1 MKLNGFIFYL
11 YICFMNRFLILIAG
25 LISGTCSYGQIGDA
39 IHCGYDFTSYI
50 VVKPH
55 EDGKTQTING
65 LKMSICD
72 ENGTEVINTNFNL
85 SWKNNNEPLLF
96 VRNYKIDENNKK
108 IDDFTQGKWFYYF
121 ADDHYLVTV
130 TNTFNAE
137 LYYLKIEDTDGEE
150 NGGHFKNLT
159 MQLAPY
165 NMYILCTSEEKQK
178 AMQFGRRMNK
188 PIDIVLEKYK

>member
-1 MKLNGFIFYL
+1 MKKILLGVS
-11 YICFMNRFLILIAG
+11 MFLSVQSFA
-25 LISGTCSYGQIGDA
+25 QIGDA

-72 ENGTEVINTNFNL
+72 ENGNEVINRDFKL
-85 SWKNNNEPLLF
+85 SWKNNNQPLHF
-96 VRNYKIDENNKK
+96 VRNYKIDANSKRLEGF
-108 IDDFTQGKWFYYF
+108 DQGKWFYYF

-130 TNTFNAE
+130 SNTFNAE
-137 LYYLKIEDTDGEE
+137 AYYLKIEDTDGEA
-150 NGGHFKNLT
+150 NGGHFKT
-159 MQLAPY
+159 FMMQLAPY
-165 NMYILCTSEEKQK
+165 NMYILCDSEERQQ

-188 PIDIVLEKYK
+188 PIEVVLDRY

>member
-1 MKLNGFIFYL
+1 MKKL
-11 YICFMNRFLILIAG
+11 YT
-25 LISGTCSYGQIGDA
+25 LISLLTITAAGAQIGDA

-72 ENGTEVINTNFNL
+72 ENGNEVINRDFKL
-85 SWKNNNEPLLF
+85 SWKNNNQPLHF
-96 VRNYKIDENNKK
+96 VRNYKIDANNKRLEGF
-108 IDDFTQGKWFYYF
+108 DQGKWFYYF

-130 TNTFNAE
+130 SNTFNAE
-137 LYYLKIEDTDGEE
+137 AYYLKIEDTDGEA
-150 NGGHFKNLT
+150 NGGHFKT
-159 MQLAPY
+159 FMMQLAPY
-165 NMYILCTSEEKQK
+165 NMYILCDSEERQQ

-188 PIDIVLEKYK
+188 PIEVVLDRY

>member
-1 MKLNGFIFYL
+1 MKKL
-11 YICFMNRFLILIAG
+11 YTI
-25 LISGTCSYGQIGDA
+25 ISLLTITAVSAQIGDA

-65 LKMSICD
+65 LKMTVCD
-72 ENGTEVINTNFNL
+72 ENGNEVINKDFKL
-85 SWKNNNEPLLF
+85 SWKNNNQPLNF
-96 VRNYKIDENNKK
+96 VRNYKIDSNNKK
-108 IDDFTQGKWFYYF
+108 IEGFNEGKWFYYF

-130 TNTFNAE
+130 ANTFNADD
-137 LYYLKIEDTDGEE
+137 YYLKIEDIDGEE
-150 NGGHFKNLT
+150 NGGHFKT
-159 MQLAPY
+159 FIMQLAPY

-188 PIDIVLEKYK
+188 PMDIVLEKK

>member
-1 MKLNGFIFYL
+1 MKKL
-11 YICFMNRFLILIAG
+11 YSI
-25 LISGTCSYGQIGDA
+25 ISLLTITAASAQIGDA

-65 LKMSICD
+65 LKMTICD
-72 ENGTEVINTNFNL
+72 EAGNEVINKDFKL
-85 SWKNNNEPLLF
+85 SWKNNNQPLNF
-96 VRNYKIDENNKK
+96 VRNYKIDSNNKK
-108 IDDFTQGKWFYYF
+108 IEGFDEGKWFYYF

-137 LYYLKIEDTDGEE
+137 DYYLKIEDADGEA
-150 NGGHFKNLT
+150 NGGHFKTFT

-188 PIDIVLEKYK
+188 PIDVVLERQ

>member
-1 MKLNGFIFYL
+1 MNKLYTI
-11 YICFMNRFLILIAG
+11 
-25 LISGTCSYGQIGDA
+25 ISLLSLTVANAQIGDA

-65 LKMSICD
+65 LKMTVCD
-72 ENGTEVINTNFNL
+72 EAGNEVINKDFKL
-85 SWKNNNEPLLF
+85 SWKNNNQPLNF
-96 VRNYKIDENNKK
+96 VRNYKIDSNNKK
-108 IDDFTQGKWFYYF
+108 IDEGNEGKWFYYF
-121 ADDHYLVTV
+121 AEDHYLVTV

-137 LYYLKIEDTDGEE
+137 DFYLKIEDADGEA
-150 NGGHFKNLT
+150 NGGHFKTFT

-188 PIDIVLEKYK
+188 PIDVVLEKQ

>member
-1 MKLNGFIFYL
+1 MKKIYSL
-11 YICFMNRFLILIAG
+11 FLLVTATA
-25 LISGTCSYGQIGDA
+25 SHAQIGDA

-55 EDGKTQTING
+55 EDGKDKTING

-72 ENGTEVINTNFNL
+72 ENGNEVINKNFKL
-85 SWKNNNEPLLF
+85 SWKNNNQPLHF
-96 VRNYKIDENNKK
+96 VRNYKIDVNNNRLEGF
-108 IDDFTQGKWFYYF
+108 DEGKWFYYF

-137 LYYLKIEDTDGEE
+137 VYYLKIEDTDGEE
-150 NGGHFKNLT
+150 NGGHFKTFT

-165 NMYILCTSEEKQK
+165 NMYILCDSEERQQ

-188 PIDIVLEKYK
+188 PIDVVLEKR

>member
-1 MKLNGFIFYL
+1 MRKILL
-11 YICFMNRFLILIAG
+11 AVSMFLSLQSFA
-25 LISGTCSYGQIGDA
+25 QIGDA

-72 ENGTEVINTNFNL
+72 QDGNEVINKDFKL
-85 SWKNNNEPLLF
+85 SWKNNNQPLHF
-96 VRNYKIDENNKK
+96 VRNYKIDSNNKR
-108 IDDFTQGKWFYYF
+108 IEGFDGGKWFYYF

-130 TNTFNAE
+130 ANTFNADDF
-137 LYYLKIEDTDGEE
+137 YLKIEDTDGEE
-150 NGGHFKNLT
+150 NGGYFKT
-159 MQLAPY
+159 FMMQLAPY
-165 NMYILCTSEEKQK
+165 NMYILCDSEERQK

-188 PIDIVLEKYK
+188 PIEVVLEKR